1 MGCRVVGG
9 GDAVKMGEG
18 MTRAAGGGAMD
29 RERDISCPHG
39 SQRGTDIMICRRL
52 KEIPLNSL
60 TYREE
65 PESSGRLVM
74 TSRGLGLP
82 KGMGAV

>member
-1 MGCRVVGG
+1 M
-9 GDAVKMGEG
+9 KMGEG

-29 RERDISCPHG
+29 RERDISCPNG
-39 SQRGTDIMICRRL
+39 SQRGTAIMICRRL

-60 TYREE
+60 MYSEE
-65 PESSGRLVM
+65 PESSRGLVM